1 MIIYANLIR
10 WGFFLTAD
18 RQQQLRQHEA
28 FRRSLQNIKEP
39 VDVSQIGVDAELKS
53 SFDTYVDGHEFLPI
67 VQTLTNKNPNLH
79 GNSAN
84 NSSSNKPYFD
94 EKGWTVHPVV
104 DLSK

>member
-1 MIIYANLIR
+1 
-10 WGFFLTAD
+10 
-18 RQQQLRQHEA
+18 
-28 FRRSLQNIKEP
+28 
-39 VDVSQIGVDAELKS
+39 VSQIGVDAELKS

-67 VQTLTNKNPNLH
+67 VQTLTNKNPNLR

-104 DLSK
+104 DLNK